1 MGAPTRPQRASYF
14 DRKNESPVVM
24 DYSDELIAAVVYTA
38 CVELAGE
45 GSASVDL
52 TLVTRS
58 LPFESPDKAVQSLLD
73 RKALVSTDDGFV
85 WLGVEDEED
94 LLRAISLIVKGYP
107 LLVADER
114 KVPPLADILVKLI
127 DWHRQLFVP
136 VGQDSP

>member
-1 MGAPTRPQRASYF
+1 M
-14 DRKNESPVVM
+14 M
-24 DYSDELIAAVVYTA
+24 DYSDELIAAAVYTA

-52 TLVTRS
+52 TLVTGR

-73 RKALVSTDDGFV
+73 RKALVSMDDGFV

-114 KVPPLADILVKLI
+114 KVLPLADILAKLI

-136 VGQDSP
+136 AGQGSP